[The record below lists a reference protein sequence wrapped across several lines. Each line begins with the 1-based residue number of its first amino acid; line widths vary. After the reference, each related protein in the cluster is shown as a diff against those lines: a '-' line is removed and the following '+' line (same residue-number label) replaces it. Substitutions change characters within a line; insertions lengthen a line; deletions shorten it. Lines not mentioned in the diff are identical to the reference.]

1 MQKENKQKNTYPLV
15 SNKKKINEIECHP
28 PIKMAVKKEGK
39 KKGHLW
45 ISLRISIRER
55 QEECHK
61 F

>member
-39 KKGHLW
+39 KKRTFMDLTQN
-45 ISLRISIRER
+45 LNT
-55 QEECHK
+55 
-61 F
+61 